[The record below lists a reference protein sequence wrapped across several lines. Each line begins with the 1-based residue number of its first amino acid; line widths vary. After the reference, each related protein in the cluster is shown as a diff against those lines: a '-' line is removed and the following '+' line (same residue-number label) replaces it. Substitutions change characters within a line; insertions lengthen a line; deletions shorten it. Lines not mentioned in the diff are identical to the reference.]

1 MPDKIDKIDKI
12 LQMFFDIDRWTKAI
26 EKGVGKD
33 IRKDQLIL
41 LTGENTRIAIADAMR
56 KGKYEISPPH
66 TAQIPKENGEFRT
79 VYVNEPIDRVI
90 LSIAND
96 LLFDLMPEMVHVS
109 CKSYQTKIGCG
120 KVVTEVSNKMVATEK
135 DGYFGWKS
143 DLSKYFDSVPVQ
155 YIDEA
160 FDKVEAQHGH
170 SALIDV
176 LRKYYHCD
184 LYFDEDNNLL
194 RQYQSLKQGCAVA
207 SWLADVLLYD
217 LDEELSQMDGFYT
230 RYSDDMLFVGE
241 EYGKAMSVLQSR
253 LEEKTMKLNPKKV
266 EYLTMDKWF
275 KFLGFSIKGSMISL
289 SSSRIKTFQHEIEKR
304 TIRKPGI
311 TLTKA
316 INAVNRY
323 LYKGN
328 GEFSWATQI
337 LPVCNV
343 RKDLDE
349 LNKFVMDCLR
359 AVRTGKRKVGGL
371 GYVKTKS
378 DGCIV
383 RGLGRNVKA
392 NRGKTVGGIP
402 GYLTLGCMQNAILTR
417 RAVYNTLVAS
427 L

>member
-359 AVRTGKRKVGGL
+359 AVQTGKRKVGGL

-392 NRGKTVGGIP
+392 NRGKPVGGIP

>member
-1 MPDKIDKIDKI
+1 MNKIDKI
-12 LQMFFDIDRWTKAI
+12 LKMFFDIDRWTKAI

-41 LTGENTRIAIADAMR
+41 LTDENTRLAIADAMR

-96 LLFDLMPEMVHVS
+96 LLFDLMPDMVHVS

-120 KVVTEVSNKMVATEK
+120 KVVIEVSNKMVATEK
-135 DGYFGWKS
+135 DGYLGWKS
-143 DLSKYFDSVPVQ
+143 DLSKYFDSVPIQ

-170 SALIDV
+170 SVLIDV

-230 RYSDDMLFVGE
+230 RYSDDMLFVGK
-241 EYGKAMSVLQSR
+241 EYVKAMSVLQRR

-266 EYLTMDKWF
+266 EYLTMDTWF

-311 TLTKA
+311 TPAKA

-343 RKDLDE
+343 KKDLDE
-349 LNKFVMDCLR
+349 LNKFAMDCLR
-359 AVRTGKRKVGGL
+359 AVQTGKRKVGGL
-371 GYVKTKS
+371 GYVKTKQ

-392 NRGKTVGGIP
+392 NRSKTDSDIP
-402 GYLTLGCMQNAILTR
+402 DYLTIVCMQNAILTR

>member
-1 MPDKIDKIDKI
+1 MPDKIDKV

-41 LTGENTRIAIADAMR
+41 LTDENTRLAIADAMR

-66 TAQIPKENGEFRT
+66 TARIPKENGEFRT

-96 LLFDLMPEMVHVS
+96 LLFDLMPDMVHVS

-120 KVVTEVSNKMVATEK
+120 KVVIEVSNKMAATEK
-135 DGYFGWKS
+135 DGYLGWKS
-143 DLSKYFDSVPVQ
+143 DLSKYFDSVPIQ

-170 SALIDV
+170 SVLIDV

-217 LDEELSQMDGFYT
+217 LDEELFQMDGFYT
-230 RYSDDMLFVGE
+230 RYSDDMLFVGK

-311 TLTKA
+311 TPAKA

-359 AVRTGKRKVGGL
+359 AVQTGKRKVGGL

-392 NRGKTVGGIP
+392 NRGKTVGDIP
-402 GYLTLGCMQNAILTR
+402 GYLTLGCMQNAILIR